1 MREPLEEE
9 DQQPAVDRKAG
20 DGRRRWDLLHSSG
33 PHAQEP
39 NETAGKT
46 AGRLQ
51 VESSLPGAS
60 NETTCFLEAAGER
73 KKKQV
78 CSSPA
83 PVHSPWLCRPTF
95 LFQCS
100 DGLWATAAV
109 PHAGIS
115 QASCFFLLPPLS
127 ACFPPPLPFLL
138 TLLFSPPPLAL
149 SPHLHPSSLP
159 CLGPLA

>member
-20 DGRRRWDLLHSSG
+20 DCRRRWDLLHSSG

-60 NETTCFLEAAGER
+60 NETTCFLEAVGTLAG
-73 KKKQV
+73 
-78 CSSPA
+78 
-83 PVHSPWLCRPTF
+83 L
-95 LFQCS
+95 
-100 DGLWATAAV
+100 
-109 PHAGIS
+109 
-115 QASCFFLLPPLS
+115 
-127 ACFPPPLPFLL
+127 LL
-138 TLLFSPPPLAL
+138 TEESLDLRHPL
-149 SPHLHPSSLP
+149 
-159 CLGPLA
+159 CLAP